1 MLVDHV
7 AGDLNEVED
16 DCGLFE
22 VIDAHQGYDV
32 TLPSEGGSWSDKMS
46 TLGHLVPKALARSGV
61 ESASFSDN
69 LRQFFEAIMVE
80 MENNIPSSFIHDFIC
95 HEVVTSL
102 RDSLYPLFLP
112 TPNILSRLFHDIAK
126 PEFGQ
131 QFDAANA
138 VYRLLMFFLYH
149 FPACNEEGRFYWL
162 QVLTDDPSNGDSP
175 SSNGR
180 RGSLLKWNSLLS
192 RTAGFRKMVLD
203 TFT

>member
-1 MLVDHV
+1 MLVDEV
-7 AGDLNEVED
+7 AEDLSEVVD

-22 VIDAHQGYDV
+22 VIDTHPSANLAV
-32 TLPSEGGSWSDKMS
+32 SSEGCSWSDKMS

-69 LRQFFEAIMVE
+69 LRQFFDAIMVE
-80 MENNIPSSFIHDFIC
+80 MENNVPSSFIHDFIC

-102 RDSLYPLFLP
+102 RNSLHPLFLP

-162 QVLTDDPSNGDSP
+162 QVLTDGPSDGDSP

-180 RGSLLKWNSLLS
+180 RGSLLKWNNLLS
-192 RTAGFRKMVLD
+192 RTAGFRKMVVD